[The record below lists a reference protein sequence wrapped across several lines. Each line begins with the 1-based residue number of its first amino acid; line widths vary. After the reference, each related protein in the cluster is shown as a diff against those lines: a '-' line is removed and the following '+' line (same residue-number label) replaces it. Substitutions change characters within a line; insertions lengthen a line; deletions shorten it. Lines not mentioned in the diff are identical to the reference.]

1 MDHASPDR
9 LLVSS
14 DSGSSSGRRSET
26 PRRVL
31 LVDGHQDTLD
41 LYQMT
46 LESTGFVVD
55 VATTG
60 AAAWTLMGSQRP
72 AVIVTEI
79 VLPGLDGFHLVA
91 RIRGDNRT
99 REIPIVLLT
108 TYPPQKLDQYAA
120 DMRIHAVLTKPCSPL
135 DLTAAVT
142 RAIESARPSA
152 KLDAVIPGPEAAL
165 SAERTTQARH
175 KRRSS

>member
-1 MDHASPDR
+1 MDRASPDR
-9 LLVSS
+9 RLVSS
-14 DSGSSSGRRSET
+14 DSGSSSSRRTEAA
-26 PRRVL
+26 RRVL

-46 LESTGFVVD
+46 LESAGFITET
-55 VATTG
+55 ATTG
-60 AAAWTLMGSQRP
+60 AAAWTLMGSQLP

-79 VLPGLDGFHLVA
+79 VLPGLDGFHLIA

-135 DLTAAVT
+135 DLTATVT
-142 RAIESARPSA
+142 RAIESTHSHA
-152 KLDAVIPGPEAAL
+152 KLDALIPGPDAAL
-165 SAERTTQARH
+165 SAEHHLHVRH
-175 KRRSS
+175 KRHS